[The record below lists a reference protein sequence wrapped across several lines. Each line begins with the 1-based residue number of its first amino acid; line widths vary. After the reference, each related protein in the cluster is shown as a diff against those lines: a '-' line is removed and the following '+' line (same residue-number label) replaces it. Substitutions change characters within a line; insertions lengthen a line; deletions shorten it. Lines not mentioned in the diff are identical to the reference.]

1 MALNSCNCP
10 LPSAISDLTA
20 STCGENWGQI
30 QKVIVQRRGFVF
42 DGTAGKDI
50 TLLADWQAL
59 QSLSTDEKI
68 QITPFVYNAII
79 TAGESITNGGGDNTT
94 LGGEV
99 ELVGVNPSVFAA
111 MFQSLTSEQI
121 AELQTL
127 NCENSLSVYFVT
139 QDQKIIANQPDR
151 VGSPNEYTGFP
162 VSSFFVGD
170 KGNEGFATKD
180 KNSFSFNMEA
190 CWSAAEAVTVP
201 AFNPLT
207 AL

>member
-10 LPSAISDLTA
+10 LPAAISDLTA

-30 QKVIVQRRGFVF
+30 QKVIIQRRGDTF
-42 DGTAGKDI
+42 DGTLGNDI
-50 TLLADWQAL
+50 TVLADWQTRTGAADD
-59 QSLSTDEKI
+59 TKAV
-68 QITPFVYNAII
+68 ITPFVYNAIV

-99 ELVGVNPSVFAA
+99 ELVGVNPSVFAG
-111 MFQSLTSEQI
+111 MFQSLTSAQI

-127 NCENSLSVYFVT
+127 NCENSLGVYFVT
-139 QDQKIIANQPDR
+139 QDQKIIANE
-151 VGSPNEYTGFP
+151 VSTGEYTGFP

-180 KNSFSFNMEA
+180 KNAFSFNMEA